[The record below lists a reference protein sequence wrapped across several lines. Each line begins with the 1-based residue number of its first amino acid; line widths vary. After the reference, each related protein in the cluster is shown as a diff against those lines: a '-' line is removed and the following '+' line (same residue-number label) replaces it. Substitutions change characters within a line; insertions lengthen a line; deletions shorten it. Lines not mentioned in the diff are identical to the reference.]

1 MPNMHAHDPRT
12 LAPAPAARA
21 ARGRER
27 AACGKRNYS
36 SGGVYLYLVDLV
48 VGSCSCVVVAIV

>member
-1 MPNMHAHDPRT
+1 MHAHDPRT